1 MYFVF
6 KDLFGNY
13 LYDAIVND
21 TVEISDVLYDLLKH
35 NTLHENCN
43 SVATEYNSLRGDG
56 FLSSAEICKI
66 NDSIEGF
73 PRLPFKLPNNAISD
87 ANIVAIREM
96 MVPPDCTHPNL

>member
-6 KDLFGNY
+6 KDLFGNN

-21 TVEISDVLYDLLKH
+21 TVEISDALYASPKRD
-35 NTLHENCN
+35 TLHENCN
-43 SVATEYNSLRGDG
+43 GAAAGYNSLRDNG

-66 NDSIEGF
+66 NDSIEEF

-96 MVPPDCTHPNL
+96 MVPLDCTHPNL